1 MMRTCRRPWGTQR
14 FAMAGSCYCSW
25 TGRSKQNAQ
34 ELGSPGWNW
43 NCHEPGAM
51 EKIKCQFEIK
61 DKQGDET
68 PCLFF
73 FFPTPQSL
81 ASPALGET
89 QSDVGWLVS
98 KARKQR
104 LQAPG
109 ASVT

>member
-1 MMRTCRRPWGTQR
+1 
-14 FAMAGSCYCSW
+14 
-25 TGRSKQNAQ
+25 
-34 ELGSPGWNW
+34 
-43 NCHEPGAM
+43 M

-73 FFPTPQSL
+73 FFPTLQSL